1 MRRLIAALVA
11 VAAACSV
18 SAGADPPGMPR
29 WRRVPSAADPLRV
42 VVFGDSI
49 TWDASAGIKA
59 ALEATGAARVRE
71 AAVLGFGITRGW
83 YPWRAEWR
91 RLLREERAELVVVS
105 FGVWDIDGVL
115 AHGPGWF
122 RSYVDAANR
131 LFLGAGADVVWMGSP
146 RTSPGW
152 HVWPPDPR
160 PDWERG
166 RQAVN
171 AVFRGVAAASP
182 GRASYL
188 DPDPVLDR
196 PPGRYAAFL
205 PDLAGNVK
213 RARKLDGAHICPTG
227 AELLGDAVVRLV
239 RSRIPLP
246 APRPGWTRGPWRAE
260 GRYEDPPGGCGGDR
274 TPYARNVVLR

>member
-1 MRRLIAALVA
+1 MRRLVALLV
-11 VAAACSV
+11 VAAACAP
-18 SAGADPPGMPR
+18 SAGAEPPAPR
-29 WRRVPSAADPLRV
+29 WRRVPSPADPLRV
-42 VVFGDSI
+42 LVVGDSI

-91 RLLREERAELVVVS
+91 RLLREERAELVVAS

-115 AHGPGWF
+115 ADGPSRFSREVAG
-122 RSYVDAANR
+122 AQR
-131 LFLGAGADVVWMGSP
+131 LFLAAGADVVWMGSP
-146 RTSPGW
+146 RTAPGW

-171 AVFRGVAAASP
+171 GVFRAAA
-182 GRASYL
+182 RAAPHRVAYL

-205 PDLAGNVK
+205 PDLAGHLK

-246 APRPGWTRGPWRAE
+246 PPAPGWPRGPWRSE

-274 TPYARNVVLR
+274 TPTARNAVVR